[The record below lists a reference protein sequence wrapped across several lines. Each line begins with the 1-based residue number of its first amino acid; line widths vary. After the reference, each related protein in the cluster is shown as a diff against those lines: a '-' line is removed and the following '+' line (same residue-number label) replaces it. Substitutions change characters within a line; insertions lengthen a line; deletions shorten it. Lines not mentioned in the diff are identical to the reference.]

1 MRLNS
6 HIIAML
12 VEDISDPFF
21 AAVARIIEEQAHQ
34 RGYKIFYSSTGNDD
48 AVARDLLKVYRET
61 AAGAYIIAPSA
72 GIGPEIT
79 SLRQQGIPVVFFDR
93 YIPGIAVPKVIVD
106 NAQASILAVRHLWE
120 NDYRRIGFITLDS
133 EQTQMTQRLEGYLE
147 STSRLR
153 LTALIHR
160 IPFGLAPA
168 VMTHRIGAFLQL
180 EAPDAVI
187 FATNYL
193 AVSGLRAMSA
203 LGVNIPDDIAVLGF
217 DDSPYFAF
225 CSPSITAIAQPVQA
239 IAQAILDKLLTG
251 AATNPPETTILPVQ
265 LIARQS
271 TVPHSSILNPNQ
283 ILPK

>member
-21 AAVARIIEEQAHQ
+21 SAIARIIEEQAHQ
-34 RGYKIFYSSTGNDD
+34 QGYKIFYSSTGNDD
-48 AVARDLLKVYRET
+48 TVARDLIKVYRNA
-61 AAGAYIIAPSA
+61 AAGAFIIAPTA
-72 GIGPEIT
+72 GIGPEIAA
-79 SLRQQGIPVVFFDR
+79 LRQEGIPLVCFDR
-93 YIPGIAVPKVIVD
+93 YIPGIPVKKVIVD
-106 NAQASILAVRHLWE
+106 NKQASILAVRHLWE
-120 NDYRRIGFITLDS
+120 NDYRRIAFVTIDS
-133 EQTQMTQRLEGYLE
+133 NQTQMTQRLEGYLE
-147 STSRLR
+147 SISRQYFPS
-153 LTALIHR
+153 LIFR

-168 VMTHRIGAFLQL
+168 IMTHRIGAFLQL

-203 LGVNIPDDIAVLGF
+203 LGANIPDDIAVLGF

-239 IAQAILDKLLTG
+239 IAQTILEYLTG
-251 AATNPPETTILPVQ
+251 TDTGRPDTTILPVT
-265 LIARQS
+265 LVARQS
-271 TVPHSSILNPNQ
+271 TVPHSSILNPKQ